1 LIQELER
8 TRDAM
13 VELELKKN
21 NQISEIKNNQQL
33 EIQALK
39 RQINQTESSSE
50 H

>member
-1 LIQELER
+1 
-8 TRDAM
+8 M

-33 EIQALK
+33 EIQTLRK
-39 RQINQTESSSE
+39 QIGQAESSSE